1 MRIPFLSRPRTP
13 VVERRRQLRLRPHGD
28 SYARIDGRDHPIRN
42 WSEDG
47 LLIAPYVGSLV
58 PGQRAT
64 LAVVIR
70 DWHDPDGSLSL
81 ENLAVT
87 ILRIDGLGMAVRF
100 RGLERYKAGALRDH
114 YLRKSRSPQ
123 RGR

>member
-13 VVERRRQLRLRPHGD
+13 VTDRRRQPRLEPLGD
-28 SYARIDGRDHPIRN
+28 SYVRIDGRDHPLRN

-47 LLIAPYVGSLV
+47 LLVSPYVGALV

-70 DWHDPDGSLSL
+70 DWHDPDGSLRL
-81 ENLAVT
+81 DGLAVVV
-87 ILRIDGLGMAVRF
+87 LRIDRFGLAARF
-100 RGLERYKAGALRDH
+100 RSLERYKAAALRQH
-114 YLRKSRSPQ
+114 YARKRRSAP
-123 RGR
+123 